1 MAVLPRDWL
10 GWNRS
15 DRIVLASLLPVAVI
29 ALTARIPA
37 DAPPPPDPAEYTLS
51 IDPNTAPAGV
61 LEALP
66 QIGPVIADRI
76 VAAREEQPFRAV
88 EDLDLRVRGI
98 GPVRREQIRPF
109 LRFDRPESAPRP

>member
-10 GWNRS
+10 GWNRN
-15 DRIVLASLLPVAVI
+15 DRVVLATLLPVAAI
-29 ALTARIPA
+29 ALTAIIPT
-37 DAPPPPDPAEYTLS
+37 DAPPPPDPAEFALS
-51 IDPNTAPAGV
+51 IDPNAAPAGV

-76 VAAREEQPFRAV
+76 VAAREEQPFRTV
-88 EDLDLRVRGI
+88 EDLDRRVRDI

-109 LRFDRPESAPRP
+109 LRFDRPEPAPRP